1 MERQGEN
8 SIELEKARIASIEQQ
23 IKRSTEKALEE
34 TTGAALK
41 TGDALLF
48 NVSGTDEMRDEMVV
62 LTSVL
67 MEKERELLEA
77 LSEMTETL
85 SRFLIDS
92 YGREGWGQP
101 NIIPTHFNLLAKHWE
116 YLCNGYQGY
125 TTPAERLAGLSSY
138 NPSASRPMIQN
149 SVDLVQEVCGLE
161 ITAVTKND
169 WLLESETHPDGIVGH
184 VYDVLQA
191 HDVKC
196 LQERAGNAKEEK
208 RISEDFKKQ
217 FRKRSNNLRE
227 RANELW
233 TNANTLWNQAKSG
246 DPAQVVLILDFL
258 QEAVGLLSKREEN
271 DSALEL
277 VRDVRKFIEKL
288 PELLS

>member
-1 MERQGEN
+1 MERQREN
-8 SIELEKARIASIEQQ
+8 SIELEKNRIASIEQQ
-23 IKRSTEKALEE
+23 IKRNTDKALQE

-48 NVSGTDEMRDEMVV
+48 NVSGADEMRDEMVV

-67 MEKERELLEA
+67 VEKERELLEA

-92 YGREGWGQP
+92 YGLEGWEQP
-101 NIIPTHFNLLAKHWE
+101 DIIPTHFNMLAKHWE
-116 YLCNGYQGY
+116 YLCNGYQSY
-125 TTPAERLAGLSSY
+125 TAPAEKLAGLSSY
-138 NPSASRPMIQN
+138 NPSASIPMIQT

-161 ITAVTKND
+161 ITAITKNK
-169 WLLESETHPDGIVGH
+169 WNLEGEIHPDGIVGH
-184 VYDVLQA
+184 VYDVLQN
-191 HDVKC
+191 HYVKC
-196 LQERAGNAKEEK
+196 LQENAGNTEVEK
-208 RISEDFKKQ
+208 QIPEDFKKQ
-217 FRKRSNNLRE
+217 FRKRSNDLRK

-233 TNANTLWNQAKSG
+233 TNANTLWNEAKTEDPHQAL
-246 DPAQVVLILDFL
+246 LILGYL
-258 QEAVGLLSKREEN
+258 QEAVGLLSKKDEN

-277 VRDVRKFIEKL
+277 VKDVRKFIEGL